1 MVGRNGIV
9 FSGYKSHRTTE
20 HKRRGDGEK
29 KPEKNPAYP
38 ASPSSSEH
46 KFTD

>member
-1 MVGRNGIV
+1 MVGRNDIV

-20 HKRRGDGEK
+20 HKKNEEK
-29 KPEKNPAYP
+29 KPEKKPAYP